1 MPELIRFCF
10 FVAAMSV
17 YIAIRCKVTPVNPF
31 AEILI
36 AQLADIGFEM
46 FEENDNGFDGY
57 IRKEHFHKKQLNEID
72 YLQENDF
79 CNVIWQLEEIESIN
93 WNEEWERNFTPVE
106 VKGVYIRAP
115 FHHEKKDIKMEII
128 IQPKMSFGTGH
139 HATTAMMI
147 EQMLEIDFKKKEVL
161 DMGCGSGILSI
172 AASKMGAESVTAIDN
187 DPNCVLNSI
196 ENIETNKTKNI
207 HVTEGDAD
215 SLSGMK
221 FDIILAN
228 INRNIL
234 LRDIEQYVKAMK
246 PDAILLVS
254 GFLKEDE
261 AIITSSFSKLNLQK
275 IKQLYKGDWSAV
287 LYKR

>member
-1 MPELIRFCF
+1 
-10 FVAAMSV
+10 MSV
-17 YIAIRCKVTPVNPF
+17 YIAIRCKVIPVNPF
-31 AEILI
+31 SEILI

-57 IRKEHFHKKQLNEID
+57 IRKENFYKEQLNEID
-72 YLQENDF
+72 YLQENEL
-79 CNVIWQLEEIESIN
+79 CSVSWQLEEIESIN

-115 FHHEKKDIKMEII
+115 FHPEKKDIKMEII

-147 EQMLEIDFKKKEVL
+147 EQMLEMNFQKKEIL

-172 AASKMGAESVTAIDN
+172 AASKMGAENVTAIDN

-207 HVTEGDAD
+207 HVAEGDAN

-246 PDAILLVS
+246 QDALLLVS
-254 GFLKEDE
+254 GFLKDDE
-261 AIITSSFSKLNLQK
+261 AVITSSFSKFNLQK
-275 IKQLYKGDWSAV
+275 VKQLS
-287 LYKR
+287 

>member
-1 MPELIRFCF
+1 
-10 FVAAMSV
+10 MSV

-57 IRKEHFHKKQLNEID
+57 IRKEHFHKEQLNEID

-187 DPNCVLNSI
+187 DLNCVLNSI

-215 SLSGMK
+215 SLSGVK
-221 FDIILAN
+221 FDVILAN

>member
-1 MPELIRFCF
+1 
-10 FVAAMSV
+10 MSV
-17 YIAIRCKVTPVNPF
+17 YIAIRCKVIPVNPF
-31 AEILI
+31 SEILI

-57 IRKEHFHKKQLNEID
+57 IRKENFYKEQLNEID
-72 YLQENDF
+72 YLQENEL
-79 CNVIWQLEEIESIN
+79 CSVSWQLEEIESIN

-115 FHHEKKDIKMEII
+115 FHPEKKDIKMEII

-172 AASKMGAESVTAIDN
+172 AASKMGAENVTAIDN

-254 GFLKEDE
+254 GFLKGDE
-261 AIITSSFSKLNLQK
+261 AVITSSFSKLNLQK
-275 IKQLYKGDWSAV
+275 VKQLYKGDWSAV